1 MWFNFNNK
9 NNDSS
14 LDEQES
20 ENVEK
25 STISDS
31 KTTVKAF
38 KNRNNNDTVR
48 EKVKLLMRTVLPEKA
63 YTSHDIDSIMFHD
76 KGGKWYDAEDVDEVL
91 DRLKYSLEWWENK
104 YLHDEDNT
112 AIITGNIN
120 RISSKT
126 ADITNI
132 RYSNTKT
139 DVVDD
144 NDNKPPTTTVKLNP
158 FITHLG

>member
-1 MWFNFNNK
+1 MWFKFNNK
-9 NNDSS
+9 NNDKN

-25 STISDS
+25 STVSDNKS
-31 KTTVKAF
+31 TIKVF
-38 KNRNNNDTVR
+38 KNKDSDRIR
-48 EKVKLLMRTVLPEKA
+48 EKIKLMMRTVLPEKA

-112 AIITGNIN
+112 AIITGSISK
-120 RISSKT
+120 ISSKKT
-126 ADITNI
+126 DITNVNGN
-132 RYSNTKT
+132 NTNAN
-139 DVVDD
+139 VV
-144 NDNKPPTTTVKLNP
+144 NDNENKPSTTTVKLNP

>member
-1 MWFNFNNK
+1 MWFKFNNK
-9 NNDSS
+9 NNDKNS
-14 LDEQES
+14 DEQES

-25 STISDS
+25 STVSDRGS
-31 KTTVKAF
+31 TIKVF
-38 KNRNNNDTVR
+38 KNKDSDRIR
-48 EKVKLLMRTVLPEKA
+48 EKIKLMMRTILPEKA
-63 YTSHDIDSIMFHD
+63 YTSHDIDNIMFHD

-112 AIITGNIN
+112 AIITGNIS

-126 ADITNI
+126 ADITNMSGNNTNTNVI
-132 RYSNTKT
+132 DNSKSKLSNT
-139 DVVDD
+139 
-144 NDNKPPTTTVKLNP
+144 TTAKLNP

>member
-1 MWFNFNNK
+1 MWFKFNNK
-9 NNDSS
+9 NNSS
-14 LDEQES
+14 SSGGQEP

-25 STISDS
+25 STVSDRGS
-31 KTTVKAF
+31 TIKVF
-38 KNRNNNDTVR
+38 KNKDSDRIR
-48 EKVKLLMRTVLPEKA
+48 EKIKLMMRTVLPEKA

-132 RYSNTKT
+132 SSNNMKT

-144 NDNKPPTTTVKLNP
+144 NENKSSTTTVKLNP